1 MAPTAG
7 VIFPKLKL
15 FEHKSIFEKD
25 SGDKKSD
32 TAAAGGDDGGDG
44 LTGGGG
50 GGGGGGETHNE

>member
-1 MAPTAG
+1 LAPTAG
-7 VIFPKLKL
+7 VMFPKLKL

-32 TAAAGGDDGGDG
+32 TAATGGDDGGDG

-50 GGGGGGETHNE
+50 